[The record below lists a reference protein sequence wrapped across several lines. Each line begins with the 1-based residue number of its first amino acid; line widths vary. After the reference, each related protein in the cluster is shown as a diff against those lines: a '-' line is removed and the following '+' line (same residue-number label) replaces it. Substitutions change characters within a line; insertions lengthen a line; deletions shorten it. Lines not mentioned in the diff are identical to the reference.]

1 MNVMA
6 AGSSYA
12 VRALETSVPLS
23 ALKDVNDQSCVDRIA
38 DDDNN
43 AHVYPQ
49 RDEFIS
55 VLKNQSNPAQSST
68 APGHPFSAPITAS
81 LASQIDA
88 PIRGHTSSEMELP
101 SSEAPAS
108 VDDALH
114 HQSAA
119 IKESTG
125 DLDSPMSQAADTST
139 EN

>member
-1 MNVMA
+1 M
-6 AGSSYA
+6 
-12 VRALETSVPLS
+12 
-23 ALKDVNDQSCVDRIA
+23 DRIA

-43 AHVYPQ
+43 DARVYPQ
-49 RDEFIS
+49 RGEFIS

-88 PIRGHTSSEMELP
+88 PIRGHISSEMELL

-125 DLDSPMSQAADTST
+125 DLDSPM
-139 EN
+139 

>member
-38 DDDNN
+38 DDD

-49 RDEFIS
+49 RGEFIS
-55 VLKNQSNPAQSST
+55 VLKNQSIPAQSST

-101 SSEAPAS
+101 PSEAPAS

-125 DLDSPMSQAADTST
+125 DLDSPMSQAADTPT
-139 EN
+139 GN